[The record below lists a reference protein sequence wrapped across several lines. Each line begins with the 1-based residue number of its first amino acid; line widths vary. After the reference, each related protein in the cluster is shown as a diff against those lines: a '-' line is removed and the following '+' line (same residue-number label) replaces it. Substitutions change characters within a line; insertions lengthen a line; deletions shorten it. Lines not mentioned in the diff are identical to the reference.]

1 MRKLTGALAGLA
13 LWAAAAG
20 AQTAD
25 EIIAKY
31 VARIGGM
38 EKLDAIKTLRKTGK
52 YTGNGGFQARVVEEN
67 KRPNLVRQEFL
78 LQGMTGVTAY
88 DGKEG
93 WKIEPWQGK
102 KDVETLGEEEL
113 KQIQEDSDFDGP
125 LVRYK
130 EKGNTVELA
139 GKEPVEG
146 TDAWKLRVT
155 MANGDVRNFFV
166 DTDYFVPIKIETKRI
181 IRGAERESETS
192 IGDYKEVAGVYFPH
206 SYETGAKGSPNRAK
220 VVYDKIEA
228 NVPIDDSRFRTPVA
242 GAAPRQPDS
251 ETVEKQEGKK
261 PAPNKETAPS
271 KPSSKP
277 EGTR

>member
-1 MRKLTGALAGLA
+1 MRKFTGALAGLA

-25 EIIAKY
+25 EIVAKY

-52 YTGNGGFQARVVEEN
+52 YTGNGGFQARIVEEN
-67 KRPNLVRQEFL
+67 KRPNMVRQEFL
-78 LQGMTGVTAY
+78 LQGMTGVTAF

-146 TDAWKLRVT
+146 TDAYKLKVT
-155 MANGDVRNFFV
+155 MANGDVRNFFM

-228 NVPIDDSRFRTPVA
+228 NVPIDDSRFHP
-242 GAAPRQPDS
+242 P
-251 ETVEKQEGKK
+251 GK
-261 PAPNKETAPS
+261 
-271 KPSSKP
+271 
-277 EGTR
+277 GQGQ